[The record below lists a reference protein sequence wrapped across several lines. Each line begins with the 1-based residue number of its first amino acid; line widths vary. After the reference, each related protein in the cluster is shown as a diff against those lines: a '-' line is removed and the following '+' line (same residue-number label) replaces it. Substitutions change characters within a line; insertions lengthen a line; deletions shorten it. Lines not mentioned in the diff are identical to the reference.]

1 MSKRVGG
8 RKMITKYMKSVYGLE
23 FDDEERAKANMI
35 HFHENLRSRV
45 NELSEHIIKQD
56 SDLLERTPWY
66 IRFYDWIT
74 LR

>member
-1 MSKRVGG
+1 MSNRVGG

-23 FDDEERAKANMI
+23 YDDEERAKANMI
-35 HFHENLRSRV
+35 HFHENMRKRV
-45 NELSEHIIKQD
+45 NELSEHIIKRD

-66 IRFYDWIT
+66 VKLYGWIT